1 MEEGLK
7 LKISADLGQTIAAL
21 REMQREVA
29 KTGAGAKGLGD
40 GVTGVSNKMPQLA
53 KSTGQA
59 NIALMNFG
67 RVVQDAPFGILGIAN
82 NIDPLL
88 QSFQNLKKETGSAG
102 AAFKGLAGALMG
114 PAGIAI
120 AVSAVTSSLIA
131 FGPQIKEFLF
141 GTKQITEEQKKQAEA
156 MNDMVRSLSK
166 QKEEFNAYLS
176 IAKDVSKS
184 DNDREAALAKLN
196 KIIPDHIG
204 VLTKQNIATAEGARI
219 TAVYVQALEA
229 RATAELYINRIAENN
244 VKIFEKRNEQE
255 RIYAEFNAKI
265 LQRQAAAARF
275 RSAGKEE
282 IALTIDNEI
291 NNLIKERND
300 LLKTNS
306 DEIKNSIREN
316 NKLRESYTSL
326 LPTFFKLTDDKTG
339 VGGLVGKTK
348 EQNEI
353 LTAQNGVIGVM
364 VQNVD
369 LLNKKEEERIQKLQ
383 DILKLQQL
391 NARITTGEGG
401 NGVKVLTP
409 QQQLSIVGSDD
420 AKSNIQKLV
429 EESNKLNKSFE
440 LTDELIN
447 TVGNEFANLFTNI
460 SKDGTKAFEDFA
472 KAVAETTTRILINY
486 AVTQALKALLNSMAP
501 GAGMALDT
509 KIGGEAVAGLTGSG
523 GVLRGSDLNL
533 LSYRATP

>member
-40 GVTGVSNKMPQLA
+40 GVTGASNKMPQLA
-53 KSTGQA
+53 KNTGQA
-59 NIALMNFG
+59 NIALVNFG
-67 RVVQDAPFGILGIAN
+67 RVVQDAPFGLIGIAN
-82 NIDPLL
+82 NIDPLIS
-88 QSFQNLKKETGSAG
+88 SFQSLKKETGSTG
-102 AAFKGLAGALMG
+102 AAFKGLAGALAG

-120 AVSAVTSSLIA
+120 AVSAVTSAFIA

-275 RSAGKEE
+275 RAAGKEE

-326 LPTFFKLTDDKTG
+326 LPTLEILNGKDG
-339 VGGLVGKTK
+339 VGGLSDKTK
-348 EQNEI
+348 EQVRN
-353 LTAQNGVIGVM
+353 LAAQNGVINSM
-364 VQNVD
+364 RDNIETM
-369 LLNKKEEERIQKLQ
+369 NKLEQQRVENQKL
-383 DILKLQQL
+383 LLQLQMQGSTL
-391 NARITTGEGG
+391 SGTGMKP
-401 NGVKVLTP
+401 VKELTP
-409 QQQLSIVGSDD
+409 IQQLSIVGSDD

-486 AVTQALKALLNSMAP
+486 AVTQALKALIDSISPGVGTALDASGLSRAAVNQLNP
-501 GAGMALDT
+501 GA
-509 KIGGEAVAGLTGSG
+509 
-523 GVLRGSDLNL
+523 VLRGSDINL
-533 LSYRATP
+533 SSLRALG

>member
-29 KTGAGAKGLGD
+29 KTGAGATKLGD
-40 GVTGVSNKMPQLA
+40 GVTGASNKMPQLA

-59 NIALMNFG
+59 TAAITNFG
-67 RVVQDAPFGILGIAN
+67 RVASDAPFGLIGIAN
-82 NIDPLL
+82 NIDPLI
-88 QSFQNLKKETGSAG
+88 QSFVYLKKETGG
-102 AAFKGLAGALMG
+102 AKGALSALG
-114 PAGIAI
+114 QSLLGGGGLIL
-120 AVSAVTSSLIA
+120 AVSLLTSAMQFAEVGLSRWGITAKKTKEDTNSLNN
-131 FGPQIKEFLF
+131 EMS
-141 GTKQITEEQKKQAEA
+141 E
-156 MNDMVRSLSK
+156 MVRSLSK

-275 RSAGKEE
+275 RAAGKEE

-326 LPTFFKLTDDKTG
+326 LPTLEILNGKDG
-339 VGGLVGKTK
+339 VGGLSDKTK
-348 EQNEI
+348 EQVRN
-353 LTAQNGVIGVM
+353 LAAQNGVINSM
-364 VQNVD
+364 RDNIETM
-369 LLNKKEEERIQKLQ
+369 NKLEQQRVENQKL
-383 DILKLQQL
+383 LLQLQMQGSTL
-391 NARITTGEGG
+391 SGTGMKPVTE
-401 NGVKVLTP
+401 LTP
-409 QQQLSIVGSDD
+409 IQQLSIVGSDD

-486 AVTQALKALLNSMAP
+486 AVTQALKALLNSISGGAGTALDSTGLTREAVNQLNP
-501 GAGMALDT
+501 GA
-509 KIGGEAVAGLTGSG
+509 
-523 GVLRGSDLNL
+523 VLRGSDINL
-533 LSYRATP
+533 SSLRALG